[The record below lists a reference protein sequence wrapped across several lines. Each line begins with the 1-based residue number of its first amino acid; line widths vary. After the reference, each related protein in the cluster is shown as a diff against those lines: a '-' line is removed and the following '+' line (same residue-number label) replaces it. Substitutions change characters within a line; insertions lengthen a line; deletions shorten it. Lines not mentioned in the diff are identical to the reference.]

1 MNKEQEAIE
10 IVNQVARIWT
20 REDLRKALERAREF
34 VYGDNVEE
42 S

>member
-1 MNKEQEAIE
+1 MSREKEAEE

-34 VYGDNVEE
+34 VYGYDKEE
-42 S
+42 